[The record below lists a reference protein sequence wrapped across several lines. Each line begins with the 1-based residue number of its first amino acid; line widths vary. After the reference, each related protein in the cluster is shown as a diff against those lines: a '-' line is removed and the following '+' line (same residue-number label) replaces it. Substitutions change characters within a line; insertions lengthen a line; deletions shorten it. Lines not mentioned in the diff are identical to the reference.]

1 LQEFKLNKFTEILT
15 KYWGYSKFRDL
26 QEEIITSVFD
36 GNDTLGLLP
45 TGGGKSITFQV
56 PAMAKPGI
64 CLVITPLIALM
75 KDQVENLQ
83 KKGIKANMI
92 FSGMTFREI
101 DLALENA
108 CFDRE
113 LKFLY
118 LSPERLG
125 TELFREKVK
134 GMKVNFLVVDEA
146 HCISQWGYDFRP
158 SYLKVADIR
167 ELIPKTPVLAL
178 TATATPEV
186 VDDIQNKLLFKKKN
200 VLKKSFE
207 RKNLTYYVKHTDD
220 KYADLL
226 KLAIHN
232 KGTGIVYVRNRKK
245 TVEISNFLKTNKI
258 SADYYHAGLEMEIRN
273 KKQEQWK
280 SGKCRVMVS
289 TNAFGMGIDKPDVRF
304 VVHIDLPDS
313 IEAYFQEAGR
323 GGRDEKRAFAV
334 LLVNETD
341 RSKLAEQVDISFPP
355 IAKIKMVYNALGNYL
370 QIPISAGK
378 DSTNDFSLI
387 DFVNTYKFDV
397 LTAYNSLK
405 LLEQE
410 GYIALTDEI
419 ETPSKL
425 HFIPNREYLYNF
437 QLKYQKFDAV
447 IKLLLRTYSG
457 LFNDYVKIDE
467 AFLAKHAN
475 IEKDILIKYLYKLNK
490 YDILEYLPRKKSP
503 FISYTENRL
512 DDRAIIFSQE
522 NYRERKRRLISR
534 IEHVLN
540 YAFSNN
546 KCRNQLLLL
555 YFGEKNPYRC
565 GVCDVCVQ
573 RNELGLSNFEFDSIL
588 DKIKELLS
596 EESLELNVLI
606 DKIEFNKEK
615 IVKVIQWLLD
625 HGKISYNKHNKL
637 KWAHVII

>member
-1 LQEFKLNKFTEILT
+1 MSKFSEILT

-26 QEEIITSVFD
+26 QEDIITSVFE

-56 PAMAKPGI
+56 PALAKSGI

-75 KDQVENLQ
+75 KDQVENLR

-92 FSGMTFREI
+92 FSGMSFKEI
-101 DLALENA
+101 DVALENA
-108 CFDRE
+108 CFDPE

-125 TELFREKVK
+125 TDLFREKIK

-158 SYLKVADIR
+158 SYLKIADIR
-167 ELIPKTPVLAL
+167 ELIPNVPVLAL
-178 TATATPEV
+178 TATATPDV

-200 VLKKSFE
+200 VLQKSFE
-207 RKNLTYYVKHTDD
+207 RKNITYYVKQTDD
-220 KYADLL
+220 KYHDLL
-226 KLAIHN
+226 KIANHN
-232 KGTGIVYVRNRKK
+232 TGSGIVYVRNRKK

-258 SADYYHAGLEMEIRN
+258 SSDFYHAGLDMEIRN
-273 KKQEQWK
+273 KKQEAWK
-280 SGKCRVMVS
+280 NGKCRIMVS
-289 TNAFGMGIDKPDVRF
+289 TNAFGMGIDKADVRF
-304 VVHIDLPDS
+304 VIHIDLPDS

-334 LLVNETD
+334 LLVSEAD
-341 RSKLAEQVDISFPP
+341 RLKLAEQVEISFPP
-355 IAKIKMVYNALGNYL
+355 ISKIKMVYNALGNYL
-370 QIPISAGK
+370 QLPIGTGK
-378 DSTNDFSLI
+378 DRTMDFSLI
-387 DFVNTYKFDV
+387 DFANCYKFDI
-397 LTAYNSLK
+397 LTAFNSLK
-405 LLEQE
+405 ILEQE

-419 ETPSKL
+419 NTPSKL
-425 HFIPNREYLYNF
+425 HFIPNRNELYDF
-437 QLKYQKFDAV
+437 QLKYKNYDV
-447 IKLLLRTYSG
+447 IIKLLLRTYSG

-467 AFLAKHAN
+467 EFLAKALK
-475 IEKDILIKYLYKLNK
+475 IEKKILIKYFYELNK
-490 YDILEYLPRKKSP
+490 FDIIEYVPHKKTP
-503 FISYTENRL
+503 LITFTENRL
-512 DDRAIIFSQE
+512 DDKSVIFSPE
-522 NYRERKRRLISR
+522 NYRERKRRLIIR

-565 GVCDVCVQ
+565 GVCDVCIH
-573 RNELGLSNFEFDSIL
+573 RNEMGLSNFEFDSIL
-588 DKIKELLS
+588 DKIKDVLN
-596 EESLELNVLI
+596 EEPRELNALI
-606 DKIEFNKEK
+606 DITGFNKEK
-615 IVKVIQWLLD
+615 SVKVIQWLLD

-637 KWAHVII
+637 KWAHVIN

>member
-1 LQEFKLNKFTEILT
+1 MSKFSEILT

-26 QEEIITSVFD
+26 QEDIITSVFE

-56 PAMAKPGI
+56 PALAKSGI

-75 KDQVENLQ
+75 KDQVENLR

-92 FSGMTFREI
+92 FSGMSFKEI
-101 DLALENA
+101 DVALENA
-108 CFDRE
+108 CFDPE

-125 TELFREKVK
+125 TDLFREKIK

-158 SYLKVADIR
+158 SYLKIADIR
-167 ELIPKTPVLAL
+167 ELIPNVPVLAL
-178 TATATPEV
+178 TATATPDV

-200 VLKKSFE
+200 VLQKSFE
-207 RKNLTYYVKHTDD
+207 RKNITYYVKQTDD
-220 KYADLL
+220 KYHDLL
-226 KLAIHN
+226 KIANHN
-232 KGTGIVYVRNRKK
+232 TGSGIVYVRNRKK

-258 SADYYHAGLEMEIRN
+258 SSDFYHAGLDMEIRN
-273 KKQEQWK
+273 KKQEAWK
-280 SGKCRVMVS
+280 NGKCRIMVS
-289 TNAFGMGIDKPDVRF
+289 TNAFGMGIDKSDVRF
-304 VVHIDLPDS
+304 VIHIDLPDS

-334 LLVNETD
+334 LLVNEAD
-341 RSKLAEQVDISFPP
+341 RLKLAEQVEISFPP
-355 IAKIKMVYNALGNYL
+355 ISKIKMVYNALGNYL
-370 QIPISAGK
+370 QLPIGTGK
-378 DSTNDFSLI
+378 DRTMDFSLI
-387 DFVNTYKFDV
+387 DFANCYKFDI
-397 LTAYNSLK
+397 LTAFNSLK
-405 LLEQE
+405 ILEQE

-419 ETPSKL
+419 NTPSKL
-425 HFIPNREYLYNF
+425 HFIPNRNELYDF
-437 QLKYQKFDAV
+437 QLKYKNYDV
-447 IKLLLRTYSG
+447 IIKLLLRTYSG

-467 AFLAKHAN
+467 EFLAKALK
-475 IEKDILIKYLYKLNK
+475 IEKKILIKYFYELNK
-490 YDILEYLPRKKSP
+490 FDIIEYVPHKKTP
-503 FISYTENRL
+503 LITFTENRL
-512 DDRAIIFSQE
+512 DDKSVIFSPE
-522 NYRERKRRLISR
+522 NYRERKRRLIIR

-565 GVCDVCVQ
+565 GVCDVCIH
-573 RNELGLSNFEFDSIL
+573 RNEMGLSNFEFDSIL
-588 DKIKELLS
+588 DKIKDVLN
-596 EESLELNVLI
+596 EEPRELNALI
-606 DKIEFNKEK
+606 DITGFNKEK
-615 IVKVIQWLLD
+615 SVKVIQWLLD

-637 KWAHVII
+637 KWAHVIN